1 MMIEDGTGK
10 GNKTKVNDDNQLETF
25 STCIDVL
32 ELLNENSGAVWVLPM
47 DAVAPSGATKF
58 LYLLNNGT
66 SQIGV
71 AAVRM
76 QSTVAGIFRFT
87 KVIGTAAGGTNLTAV
102 SLNLGSP
109 IERLEDSDLQCRPA
123 VVLVGLVGAR
133 CIADRSP
140 LALRIFTDHV
150 IELASENACGYRT
163 ATSTVQSA
171 RTPTIAVLNLVN
183 GSAES
188 W

>member
-32 ELLNENSGAVWVLPM
+32 ESLNETSGAVWVLPM

-102 SLNLGSP
+102 PLNLGSTIVAP
-109 IERLEDSDLQCRPA
+109 AGAQTGTSITGLTDAGLLLPLYLQANVMFSLDLPGRWYLAPNTALAIQAP
-123 VVLVGLVGAR
+123 GA
-133 CIADRSP
+133 
-140 LALRIFTDHV
+140 
-150 IELASENACGYRT
+150 
-163 ATSTVQSA
+163 AT
-171 RTPTIAVLNLVN
+171 VN
-183 GSAES
+183 GIVLIYSEVE
-188 W
+188 